1 MGHPRVLAVATAT
14 PPYAV
19 AQAEVRQAVETL
31 FSPMEGLERMLAV
44 FENTGIAK
52 RHLSAPLAWF
62 GQPRSF
68 AEKNRVWFERALELC
83 ERAAQGALAQA
94 QVPPQEVGAVVL
106 VTTTGIATPSLEAH
120 LLQRLGLPLG
130 ALRLPLWGLGCAGG
144 AAGLARAAELARL
157 YPTRPVLLLA
167 VELCSLTFLRSDLSK
182 SNLVATS
189 LFADGAAA
197 VLLGMGEGPGP
208 QVLGGFSRLVPQSY
222 GAMGWDVVEEGL
234 KVRFSRSIPALVR
247 SQLPPLVREGLAQ
260 HGLSPQEVA
269 VWTLHPGGA
278 KVLQAYRE
286 GLGVDPRSLEAAQGV
301 LRDFGNMS
309 SPTVL
314 FVLAEQMRGA
324 ALSGPGVLLALG
336 PGFAAEGVVLLW

>member
-1 MGHPRVLAVATAT
+1 MDLPRVLAVATAA
-14 PPYAV
+14 PPHAV
-19 AQAEVRQAVETL
+19 TQAEVRQAVEAL
-31 FSPMEGLERMLAV
+31 FSPMVGLERMLAV
-44 FENTGIAK
+44 FENTGIVK
-52 RHLSAPLAWF
+52 RHLSAPLNWF
-62 GQPRSF
+62 RQTRSF
-68 AEKNRVWFERALELC
+68 AEKNQVWFEVALGLC
-83 ERAAQGALAQA
+83 ERAAKEALAKA

-144 AAGLARAAELARL
+144 AAGLARAADLARL
-157 YPTRPVLLLA
+157 YPNRPVLLLA
-167 VELCSLTFLRSDLSK
+167 VELCSLTFLQGDLSK

-208 QVLGGFSRLVPQSY
+208 RVLGGFSQLMPQSY
-222 GAMGWDVVEEGL
+222 DVMGWDVVEEGL

-247 SQLPPLVREGLAQ
+247 NHLPALVREGLAQ
-260 HGLSPQEVA
+260 HGLSPEEIGA
-269 VWTLHPGGA
+269 WTLHPGGA
-278 KVLQAYRE
+278 KVLQAYQE
-286 GLGVDPRSLEAAQGV
+286 GLGIDAGSLEVAWAV
-301 LRDFGNMS
+301 LREFGNMS

-324 ALSGPGVLLALG
+324 PPPGPGVLLALG